1 MRATWYGILQEK
13 CRAPEWAQNADAHFV
28 RACAVETHVKISQ
41 EPLHTEIYRKNAA
54 PQNEPRTPTH
64 ILCEP
69 AQCRN
74 AYQDF
79 TRTTLCGNLQEK
91 CRSEHPDQAPAFTPN
106 YRKNP
111 SVPQCGLTAWG
122 KNVKKS
128 KEWHNPFK
136 HVLQYKINPGHAVGQ
151 SIPLDCFGKLNLKK
165 RKLFK
170 REETRRNTPLLIL
183 YRPPGL

>member
-1 MRATWYGILQEK
+1 MSRFHKSHCTRKFTGK
-13 CRAPEWAQNADAHFV
+13 MPRPRMSPEPRHTF
-28 RACAVETHVKISQ
+28 CASLRNVETHIKISQ
-41 EPLHTEIYRKNAA
+41 EPLYAETYRKNAA
-54 PQNEPRTPTH
+54 DQ
-64 ILCEP
+64 
-69 AQCRN
+69 
-74 AYQDF
+74 
-79 TRTTLCGNLQEK
+79 
-91 CRSEHPDQAPAFTPN
+91 SEHPDQAPAFTPN